1 MKNLLLLPTLC
12 ILAFSCKE
20 PQSQSVE
27 TTSQEQ
33 SLYILGSKWKN
44 QKNQSVTLDE
54 LKGKNVVLT
63 MVFTSCQTACPVL
76 LADMK
81 NIHSRLG
88 AKAKEN
94 TQMVLVSIDPENDTP
109 EVLSAYAQTNGLN
122 EDFTL
127 LVSDKESIREL
138 ANVLAVKYKKISPIV
153 FSHSNIITVLDKEGS
168 MVTQSEGKVDHAAL
182 ASAVNAL

>member
-1 MKNLLLLPTLC
+1 M
-12 ILAFSCKE
+12 
-20 PQSQSVE
+20 
-27 TTSQEQ
+27 
-33 SLYILGSKWKN
+33 
-44 QKNQSVTLDE
+44 
-54 LKGKNVVLT
+54 VLT

-76 LADMK
+76 VADMK

-138 ANVLAVKYKKISPIV
+138 ANVLAVKYKKISC
-153 FSHSNIITVLDKEGS
+153 S
-168 MVTQSEGKVDHAAL
+168 AL
-182 ASAVNAL
+182 SK